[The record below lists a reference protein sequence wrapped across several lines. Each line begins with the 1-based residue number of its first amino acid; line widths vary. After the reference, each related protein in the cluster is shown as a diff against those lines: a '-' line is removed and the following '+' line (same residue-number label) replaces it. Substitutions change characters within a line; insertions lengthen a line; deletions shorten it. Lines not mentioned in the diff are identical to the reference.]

1 MSLSTALQLS
11 SDSHFAVP
19 LTMYSL
25 FLAMAH
31 VERMCLRPRVLSRSY
46 STCRVACRGVSGAGI
61 EMHSM
66 QKGTTLGLW
75 LTLRV
80 QAD

>member
-1 MSLSTALQLS
+1 MSLSTAWQLS

-31 VERMCLRPRVLSRSY
+31 VEKMCLRPRVLSRSY
-46 STCRVACRGVSGAGI
+46 STCRVSCRGGAGDDKDCRGRQLRG
-61 EMHSM
+61 S
-66 QKGTTLGLW
+66 GL
-75 LTLRV
+75 V
-80 QAD
+80 CE